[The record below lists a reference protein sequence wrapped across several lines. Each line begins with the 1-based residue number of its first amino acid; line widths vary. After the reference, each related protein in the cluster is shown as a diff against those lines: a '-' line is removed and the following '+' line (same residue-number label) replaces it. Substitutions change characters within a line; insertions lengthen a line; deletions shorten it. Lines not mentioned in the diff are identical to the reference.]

1 MRTITTLGDQTNKVT
16 DTATVFKFCLWD
28 NGVPQDVMGKNVTA
42 IIANSTGYLF
52 DEPLIKNGTE
62 VDLDF
67 SSDSLKQLVPDTY
80 SFEISVTNVDGD
92 VEVYPTEGNLQFTVA
107 KNLRGTQGN
116 LVPQVTF
123 DSVLK
128 SVDDKIAEYEAT
140 IAKGDKGDKGDPG
153 SDGKDGKDGYS
164 SDKYINVAYFGVT
177 GKPEDDNTAEIITG
191 ITRTAN
197 ANKIL
202 WFPAGTYNLSQTI
215 VLVDNMH
222 VVADPN
228 AVFLKKHTSYTFK
241 ARDGR
246 GYGTGGR
253 NIIVDG
259 GLWYGSD
266 DFSVTQGLTL
276 MHIENAIFKNMIF
289 DHAINSGHAFDLMGS
304 RNVIFDNNRFIG
316 LKTTDSRYFTEAI
329 QLDESTKMG
338 ASGAYSDIT
347 YDGLA
352 TKNVQIINNHVLPV
366 LNDNDE
372 LVYYAPSLVGNHFQV
387 EGENIEDILI
397 ENNELIDVNPFM
409 AQADYATGGGI
420 HIRNANNVRI
430 INNHFKQRHNG
441 VWGSI
446 AINVAIGDKYVAKS
460 DVALASPTYQ
470 SGATADVFDISIY
483 GNTFEGFVANE
494 KTTQNGWGIVRIS
507 GSQKYAAAIRNVV
520 FNNNKFSNC
529 IDPAHRDDDVDV
541 GINAL
546 SVNCV
551 DVISID
557 SNNFYDVVGILDIE
571 SATGVTFNNNS
582 GKYINKHIINSHN
595 VSGTMAN
602 NAIDQTHGAIT
613 STGSGTLVLANNAIT
628 NFSQTKPSISD
639 YILSIGDEANYIL
652 NGNVL
657 DIAAG
662 EQLETALLVSET
674 TKHVIISNNQYH
686 GTNTWSENV
695 VGNGNIDLSI

>member
-16 DTATVFKFCLWD
+16 DTATIFKFCLWD
-28 NGVPQDVMGKNVTA
+28 NGVPQDVMGKTVTA
-42 IIANSTGYLF
+42 TIANSTGYLF

-80 SFEISVTNVDGD
+80 SFEINVTNANGD
-92 VEVYPTEGNLQFTVA
+92 VEVYPTEGNLQFTVT

-140 IAKGDKGDKGDPG
+140 IAKGDKGDKGEPG

-164 SDKYINVAYFGVT
+164 SDKYVNVAYFGVT

-191 ITRTAN
+191 ITQTAI

-215 VLVDNMH
+215 EFVDNMH
-222 VVADPN
+222 IEAD
-228 AVFLKKHTSYTFK
+228 ADAIFLNKQGSYTFK
-241 ARDGR
+241 ARNGR

-253 NIIVDG
+253 NIIIDG
-259 GLWYGSD
+259 GTWYGEN
-266 DFSVTQGLTL
+266 DFSAPHGMTL
-276 MHIENAIFKNMIF
+276 MHIENADFKNMVF
-289 DHAINSGHAFDLMGS
+289 DHALTTGH
-304 RNVIFDNNRFIG
+304 IFDVMGCRYVNFENNKFIG
-316 LKTTDSRYFTEAI
+316 IKTVDNRYFTEAI
-329 QLDESTKMG
+329 ELDESTKMG

-352 TKNVQIINNHVLPV
+352 TKHVQIINNHVLPV

-387 EGENIEDILI
+387 EGENIEDVLI
-397 ENNELIDVNPFM
+397 KNNELVDVNPFM
-409 AQADYATGGGI
+409 TQDDYTTGGGI
-420 HIRNANNVRI
+420 HIRNTNNVRI
-430 INNHFKQRHNG
+430 ISNHFKQLHNG

-446 AINVAIGDKYVAKS
+446 AINVGIGDQYVAKS

-470 SGATADVFDISIY
+470 NGATADVFDISIY
-483 GNTFEGFVANE
+483 DNTFEGFVANE
-494 KTTQNGWGIVRIS
+494 NTTHDGWGIVRIS

-520 FNNNKFSNC
+520 FNNNKFLNC

-551 DVISID
+551 DIISID

-582 GKYINKHIINSHN
+582 GKYINKHIIKSHN

-602 NAIDQTHGAIT
+602 NAIDKTHGAIT
-613 STGSGTLVLANNAIT
+613 STGAGTLVFANNAIT
-628 NFSQTKPSISD
+628 NFSQTNPSIND

-652 NGNVL
+652 QGNVL
-657 DIAAG
+657 DVAAG